1 MLWLNIWLIVLGV
14 SLVSFLLMMIVIGGG
29 AVKEL
34 KMTFDDLRADTAEA
48 TAHPEELDKE
58 I

>member
-1 MLWLNIWLIVLGV
+1 MTWLNIWLIVLAT
-14 SLVSFLLMMIVIGGG
+14 SLISFLLMMILIGGG
-29 AVKEL
+29 AIKEL
-34 KMTFDDLRADTAEA
+34 KLTFDDLRADTDEA